1 MKLTHGQ
8 ICSLKSCYDRGLS
21 TRKASK
27 ETSISKSAT
36 ARHFYK
42 FSKEQNKIKVLE
54 KDSPAI
60 LLLDIETAPAE
71 VLAFGRFKQNISQDH
86 ILNEGG
92 WIISVAWKWLG
103 LGNSTGEV
111 LTTGDAL
118 LKDDERLVKIMLH
131 LINKADVVV
140 GHNIDSFDLPK
151 IKARMIKHGLQ
162 PHKTVKTIDTLKIAR
177 RLGFPSNKL
186 DSLASFLGIGRKV
199 HHQGINLWKGC
210 MQGDETALFDM
221 LEYNIVDVDLLE
233 QVYLKLRAYD
243 TMPPNIGKLY
253 QDGAMRCPA
262 CGSKDVEATSN
273 IVHTPVSA
281 YQEVV
286 CNCCGHRSRKR
297 QVVNTK
303 EARSNVL
310 ITPR

>member
-1 MKLTHGQ
+1 MTEQKVQQLRKYYQDG
-8 ICSLKSCYDRGLS
+8 IS
-21 TRKASK
+21 TRKTAK
-27 ETSISKSAT
+27 LLDLSKSAVG
-36 ARHFYK
+36 RYFYK
-42 FSKEQNKIKVLE
+42 LKRERIN
-54 KDSPAI
+54 SPRI

-71 VLAFGRFKQNISQDH
+71 VLAFGRFKQNISQDA
-86 ILNEGG
+86 ILHEGG
-92 WIISVAWKWLG
+92 WIISIAWKWLDAG
-103 LGNSTGEV
+103 ESTGEILDSLESFV
-111 LTTGDAL
+111 KNDL
-118 LKDDERLVKIMLH
+118 RLVKIVRH

-140 GHNIDSFDLPK
+140 GHNLDSFDLPK

-162 PHKTVKTIDTLKIAR
+162 PYKAIKTVDTLKIAR

-199 HHQGINLWKGC
+199 QHQGISLWKGC
-210 MQGDETALFDM
+210 MQGEETALADM
-221 LEYNIVDVDLLE
+221 LEYNIQDVDLLE
-233 QVYLKLRAYD
+233 KVYLKLRAYD

-253 QDGAMRCPA
+253 QDGVRCPA
-262 CGSKDVEATSN
+262 CGSDDIETTSN
-273 IVHTPVSA
+273 LVHTPVSV

>member
-1 MKLTHGQ
+1 MKLTDEQ
-8 ICSLKSCYDRGLS
+8 TNKLKYYYNKGLS
-21 TRKASK
+21 TRKAAK
-27 ETSISKSAT
+27 EVGISKSAS

-42 FSKEQNKIKVLE
+42 FSKEENKIKVLE

-86 ILNEGG
+86 ILEEGG
-92 WIISVAWKWLG
+92 WIISIAWKWLG
-103 LGNSTGEV
+103 TDHTAGDV
-111 LTTGDAL
+111 LIPEDAL
-118 LKDDERLVKIMLH
+118 LKDDSILVKVLRH
-131 LINKADVVV
+131 TINKADVVI
-140 GHNIDSFDLPK
+140 GHNIDNFDLPK

-162 PHKTVKTIDTLKIAR
+162 PYKTIKTVDTLKIAR

-199 HHQGINLWKGC
+199 KHQGISLWKGC
-210 MQGDETALFDM
+210 VQGEETALADM
-221 LEYNIVDVDLLE
+221 LEYNIQDVDLLE
-233 QVYLKLRAYD
+233 KVYLKLRAYD
-243 TMPPNIGKLY
+243 TMPPNLGKLY
-253 QDGAMRCPA
+253 QDGVRCPA
-262 CGSKDVEATSN
+262 CGSADVGVTAN
-273 IVHTPVSA
+273 IIHTPVSA

-297 QVVNTK
+297 HVVNTK
-303 EARSNVL
+303 EDRSNVL